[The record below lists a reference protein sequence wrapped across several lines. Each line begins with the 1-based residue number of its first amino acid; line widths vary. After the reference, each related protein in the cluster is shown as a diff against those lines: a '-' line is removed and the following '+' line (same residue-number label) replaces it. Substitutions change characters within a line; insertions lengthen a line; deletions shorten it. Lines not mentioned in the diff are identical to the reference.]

1 MLRRAAVFAARAA
14 AFIMAEAVF
23 VDQEEADFH
32 PHRGGPLL
40 KQAAFLLQAGAFLV
54 VQPDW
59 WQTQMSRSELQLWP
73 IDEVLPIE

>member
-1 MLRRAAVFAARAA
+1 MLRRAAVFAAQAT

-32 PHRGGPLL
+32 PIE
-40 KQAAFLLQAGAFLV
+40 AAHFSSRLHFCCRRERSSLSSQ
-54 VQPDW
+54 DW